1 MSGYQLESVLCSLS
15 QSIAENSTPAKA
27 NQEMSACWRVDLPI
41 RPVDWKEV
49 IRRLTVVVIGVV
61 LNGLDFCSVKKLC
74 AGGRFIE
81 AVSA

>member
-1 MSGYQLESVLCSLS
+1 
-15 QSIAENSTPAKA
+15 
-27 NQEMSACWRVDLPI
+27 MSACWRVDLPI